1 MNTPRLVPTLIV
13 AATALL
19 VFKTIG
25 LVTEGGYVLV
35 GSSPAIAA
43 GGGGGHG
50 GGAPAEGEAGGDVT
64 MPGEHTLED
73 TSPTIAD
80 TDETLPL
87 EAEAASDH
95 GGSSD
100 HGAETAAGE
109 EHAEDGAAH
118 EADAAHAADASETTD
133 AAAASDLPPCPVDG
147 AAEAE
152 AASDGHGGAAAEA
165 AAAPADCMPVAD
177 NGMPL
182 ILDGTGK
189 PIPMVDSSVG
199 ASQPLLVE
207 RLGER
212 REALDSQAAELEMR
226 QALVEAAELRLD
238 QRAAELKA
246 LEAKVNALVDQQ
258 KSVEREQFVSLVA
271 MYETMKPK
279 EAALIFDAL
288 DLPVLV
294 RVAQAMSPKKMGPIM
309 AKMDPNKAKSLT
321 AMLVAAQT
329 PEPPPAGV
337 PVAGELPQIVGQ

>member
-1 MNTPRLVPTLIV
+1 MKTPRLVPTLIV
-13 AATALL
+13 AASALL

-25 LVTEGGYVLV
+25 LVTDGGYVLV
-35 GSSPAIAA
+35 GSSSAIAA
-43 GGGGGHG
+43 GGGGDHG
-50 GGAPAEGEAGGDVT
+50 GGAPAEGGATGDVT

-73 TSPTIAD
+73 ISPTIAD

-87 EAEAASDH
+87 EAEAAAGH
-95 GGSSD
+95 GGGSS
-100 HGAETAAGE
+100 HGSGATAGE
-109 EHAEDGAAH
+109 EHAEGETAH
-118 EADAAHAADASETTD
+118 EAADASEATD
-133 AAAASDLPPCPVDG
+133 AAAAADLPPCPVDG
-147 AAEAE
+147 AAEAG
-152 AASDGHGGAAAEA
+152 AASDSHGSDA
-165 AAAPADCMPVAD
+165 AAASADCLPVSD

-189 PIPMVDSSVG
+189 AIPMVDSNVG

-207 RLGER
+207 RLAER

-238 QRAAELKA
+238 QRTAELKA
-246 LEAKVNALVDQQ
+246 LEARINALVDQQ

-329 PEPPPAGV
+329 TEPALAEA
-337 PVAGELPQIVGQ
+337 PVAGDLPQIVGQ

>member
-1 MNTPRLVPTLIV
+1 
-13 AATALL
+13 
-19 VFKTIG
+19 
-25 LVTEGGYVLV
+25 
-35 GSSPAIAA
+35 
-43 GGGGGHG
+43 
-50 GGAPAEGEAGGDVT
+50 
-64 MPGEHTLED
+64 
-73 TSPTIAD
+73 
-80 TDETLPL
+80 
-87 EAEAASDH
+87 
-95 GGSSD
+95 
-100 HGAETAAGE
+100 
-109 EHAEDGAAH
+109 
-118 EADAAHAADASETTD
+118 
-133 AAAASDLPPCPVDG
+133 
-147 AAEAE
+147 
-152 AASDGHGGAAAEA
+152 
-165 AAAPADCMPVAD
+165 MPV
-177 NGMPL
+177 

-189 PIPMVDSSVG
+189 VIPMVDSNVG

-226 QALVEAAELRLD
+226 QALVEAAEMRLD
-238 QRAAELKA
+238 QRTAELKA
-246 LEAKVNALVDQQ
+246 LEAKINALVDQQ

-329 PEPPPAGV
+329 PEPQLADA